1 MLRFVEPLWLAPLA
15 GSVACALGH
24 TQSESSR
31 VTYLLIVLVGV
42 VLGAFINW
50 AIYSWAW
57 FPRAIS
63 PWSKADD
70 RALPRTWTDRIP
82 VIGWFGLRRET
93 EIHGR
98 IFWLRPMLIEL
109 LFGPMLA
116 GLFWWEVIELG
127 LLPSGAAA
135 GMPPGMLVVTQQWML
150 IMYLGH
156 ALLMTLLMIATFIDF
171 DEQTIPDAVT
181 VTGTLL
187 ALTLHVIA
195 AMMMPQIGSPLCL
208 PWATEGGLAAVM
220 FTAPAPI
227 ETKWLTPMGLI
238 VGEAIFAAWCFALA
252 NRRWIMRKGFVKAIQ
267 FFAAGLVKYE
277 TMLLGRFRTK
287 VWKLL
292 VAIWLTGSVAIAAV
306 YFGLGGSAWLALLSA
321 LVGVGLG
328 GGQIWAVRVFAKLG
342 LGKEAMG
349 FGDVTLMA
357 MVGGFL
363 GWQAALFVFFLA
375 PFTAIAIVLASWL
388 LTGNRMLPF
397 GPYLA
402 AGAVLTVVFW
412 DAIWNQWGSGVFILG
427 PLIGAV
433 LLLALVAMCALL
445 FLFRVVEQKIFAQ

>member
-1 MLRFVEPLWLAPLA
+1 M
-15 GSVACALGH
+15 
-24 TQSESSR
+24 
-31 VTYLLIVLVGV
+31 TYLLIVLVGV

-50 AIYSWAW
+50 AVYSWAW

-63 PWSKADD
+63 PWSPPDD
-70 RALPRTWTDRIP
+70 RALPRRATDRIP
-82 VIGWFGLRRET
+82 VLGWLGLRREAD
-93 EIHGR
+93 IHGR

-116 GLFWWEVIELG
+116 GLFWWEVIQLG
-127 LLPSGAAA
+127 LLPVGAADA
-135 GMPPGMLVVTQQWML
+135 MPAAMLPIARQWML

-156 ALLMTLLMIATFIDF
+156 ALMMTLLMIATFIDF

-187 ALTLHVIA
+187 ALALHVIA
-195 AMMMPQIGSPLCL
+195 ALMMPQIGAPLCL

-220 FTAPAPI
+220 FPSPAPV
-227 ETKWLTPMGLI
+227 EAKWISPMGLV
-238 VGEAIFAAWCFALA
+238 VGEAIFAVWCFALA
-252 NRRWIMRKGFVKAIQ
+252 NRRWIMRKGLAKAIQ
-267 FFAAGLVKYE
+267 FFAAGLLKYE
-277 TMLLGRFRTK
+277 TMLLGRFRIK
-287 VWKLL
+287 VWTLL
-292 VAIWLTGSVAIAAV
+292 VAIWMAGSVAIAAV
-306 YFGLGGSAWLALLSA
+306 YFGLSESAWLALLSG

-357 MVGGFL
+357 MVGAFI

-375 PFTAIAIVLASWL
+375 PFTAIVIVLASWL

-402 AGAVLTVVFW
+402 AAAMLTVVFW
-412 DAIWNQWGSGVFILG
+412 DRIWNQWGAGVFILG

-433 LLLALVAMCALL
+433 LMFALVAMCALL
-445 FLFRVVEQKIFAQ
+445 FLFRVVEQRFFGT